1 MDAVSPARFPYA
13 HPDPVGEHPE
23 LPPGIEPRAGRPRW
37 RPWTAVLG
45 LVTGFAGAI
54 AGAIVIGLVAA
65 IFGADFA
72 DPPPAV
78 TILGTIAQDASLIG
92 AALLFAK
99 MAERPLPEHFGL
111 RRTRL
116 WPAVGWSLVA
126 WFGFYAFTAAFISV
140 FGLDPAEDSLPQEL
154 GVDDSTVALVA
165 VAVLVAVVAPVAE
178 EFFFRGFFFGALRNW
193 RGIWPAA
200 VITGVVFGAIH
211 AGSSDPAYL
220 LPLAAFGFALCLLYV
235 RTGSL
240 YPCIG
245 LHCANNSVAFGVSQE
260 WTWGIPVLFVA
271 SMATI
276 TLAMLAIERFWT
288 SAARRR
294 ASGTPAFG

>member
-23 LPPGIEPRAGRPRW
+23 LPPGIEPSRAPRW
-37 RPWTAVLG
+37 KPWGSVLA
-45 LVTGFAGAI
+45 LILGFAGAI
-54 AGAIVIGLVAA
+54 AGAVVIGVVAA

-72 DPPPAV
+72 DPPPTV
-78 TILGTIAQDASLIG
+78 TILSTIAQDACLIG
-92 AALLFAK
+92 AALVLARL
-99 MAERPLPEHFGL
+99 AQRPLPRHFGL

-126 WFGFYAFTAAFISV
+126 WFGFYAFTAAFIAIL
-140 FGLDPAEDSLPQEL
+140 GLNPPEDSLPQEL
-154 GVDDSTVALVA
+154 GVEDSTVALVA
-165 VAVLVAVVAPVAE
+165 VAILVAVVAPVAE
-178 EFFFRGFFFGALRNW
+178 EFFFRGYFFGALRNW

-200 VITGVVFGAIH
+200 VITGLVFGGIH

-220 LPLAAFGFALCLLYV
+220 VPLAAFCFALCLLYV

-245 LHCANNSVAFGVSQE
+245 LHCANNSVAFGVSQD

-271 SMATI
+271 SMAAI
-276 TLAMLAIERFWT
+276 TLAMLALERFWT
-288 SAARRR
+288 PSAGRVAG
-294 ASGTPAFG
+294 APAFG